1 MLCYGLL
8 TRPGLAQLPDPSI
21 AYILKETCGAWAY
34 WFVIAAV
41 VVSLV
46 GGWVAWTL
54 VVAQVPYEAALAGI
68 LPSAFKRTNDKGM
81 PTFGLFASS
90 VVMELFLLMVVMADD
105 VYLAALHI
113 TGLMIIPCYL
123 FTGLFLLKKADNAK
137 VRTIAVVTTLFCLW
151 MAYAG
156 GLLEMFM
163 TSIFYLAG
171 IGFYLKAR
179 RDDGFDRHHMFTHRE
194 KYLLVAI
201 IAASATTLVIIAQR
215 IVSL

>member
-1 MLCYGLL
+1 
-8 TRPGLAQLPDPSI
+8 
-21 AYILKETCGAWAY
+21 
-34 WFVIAAV
+34 VIAAV

-90 VVMELFLLMVVMADD
+90 VVMEIFLLMVVMADD

-179 RDDGFDRHHMFTHRE
+179 RDDGFDRH
-194 KYLLVAI
+194 
-201 IAASATTLVIIAQR
+201 TLVYPPREIPARRHYRSLAHNHVDYILEGGCFIIGAR
-215 IVSL
+215 IKKYSLQ